1 MIRLVFPEL
10 TEERRKELTKEV
22 KKKAE
27 ASKVAIRNIRRDAM
41 DAVKKAEKA
50 NEITEDTL
58 TNLEEEIQKL
68 IDERTAAKKSKDFA
82 RADEIRNELLEKGV
96 VIEDTRAGVRW
107 SYK

>member
-1 MIRLVFPEL
+1 M
-10 TEERRKELTKEV
+10 TK
-22 KKKAE
+22 KL
-27 ASKVAIRNIRRDAM
+27 NIPFSPPD
-41 DAVKKAEKA
+41 
-50 NEITEDTL
+50 IT
-58 TNLEEEIQKL
+58 EEEIQKL

>member
-1 MIRLVFPEL
+1 MHYSWYHSRGKV
-10 TEERRKELTKEV
+10 EEG
-22 KKKAE
+22 
-27 ASKVAIRNIRRDAM
+27 
-41 DAVKKAEKA
+41 
-50 NEITEDTL
+50 EIT
-58 TNLEEEIQKL
+58 EEEIQKL